1 MLAYSPSE
9 SSKRMSPS
17 SFLRFRGRVNISI
30 PSLYCKL
37 GKFIILFTRMSGLL
51 DSIGD
56 WPALAMPDG
65 TPLGGIARITGML
78 LLF

>member
-1 MLAYSPSE
+1 M
-9 SSKRMSPS
+9 
-17 SFLRFRGRVNISI
+17 SI
-30 PSLYCKL
+30 PSIYCKL
-37 GKFIILFTRMSGLL
+37 GKFIILFTRISGLL

-65 TPLGGIARITGML
+65 TPLGGIARIAGGL